1 MGTRLTDLE
10 QYDGRAATAT
20 ERIEALSRLA
30 QLDVDRL
37 DPEDLRYLISQ
48 GVRLDILIPRALQ
61 TLSAQPMI
69 KASLYPGDLLEALNA
84 VPHAF
89 WDTHPPLR
97 LAWNTLRSRHAP
109 LDE

>member
-1 MGTRLTDLE
+1 MTDLE
-10 QYDGRAATAT
+10 QHGEQATTAI
-20 ERIEALSRLA
+20 ERLEILSRLA
-30 QLDVDRL
+30 QLDINRL
-37 DPEDLRYLISQ
+37 DPEDLRQLISQ
-48 GVRLDILIPRALQ
+48 GLMLDILIPRALQ
-61 TLSAQPMI
+61 TLSAQPLI

-109 LDE
+109 CGE